1 MLPFF
6 GAAFKTAI
14 GLAWKAGISAEVIV
28 NTPNSVGQKLFE
40 SKAYFETVDLFA
52 WTAAVVLLN
61 LILDA
66 VIALVTRRHGREEA
80 TNDKD

>member
-1 MLPFF
+1 M
-6 GAAFKTAI
+6 
-14 GLAWKAGISAEVIV
+14 

-61 LILDA
+61 LILDT
-66 VIALVTRRHGREEA
+66 VMALVIRRQDREE
-80 TNDKD
+80 TSDDKD